1 MKEWIVTYST
11 VKAYGG
17 LDEQESYTSD
27 CMVFCSFEE
36 AREAFRNVVA
46 EKAEMHGVL
55 QKYEDFLAEEES
67 YALFEMPS
75 LIPCVKMLLSGEDCM
90 DELRKLEGPSM
101 NDEFIVDVHINAKQG
116 LFSMKTPD
124 YMTEE
129 ERYPLLK
136 TNAVAMEEP
145 KQDYFLWV
153 EDELEPEAEYTRIHV
168 NMYYREVE

>member
-55 QKYEDFLAEEES
+55 QK
-67 YALFEMPS
+67 
-75 LIPCVKMLLSGEDCM
+75 
-90 DELRKLEGPSM
+90 
-101 NDEFIVDVHINAKQG
+101 
-116 LFSMKTPD
+116 
-124 YMTEE
+124 
-129 ERYPLLK
+129 
-136 TNAVAMEEP
+136 
-145 KQDYFLWV
+145 
-153 EDELEPEAEYTRIHV
+153 
-168 NMYYREVE
+168 